1 MTTKGALGNLIN
13 RYAAV
18 LKKCR
23 IINTFGSLAAAAL
36 LLASIAAPA
45 MAVENMFD
53 DFIPADPDF
62 VVSSGADVGPP
73 KTTHNLAEDQTG
85 ISWGVA
91 SGADTPAVV
100 YATQTIPTPKITA
113 TSG

>member
-36 LLASIAAPA
+36 LLASIAGPA
-45 MAVENMFD
+45 MAVR
-53 DFIPADPDF
+53 PAPPG
-62 VVSSGADVGPP
+62 SGG
-73 KTTHNLAEDQTG
+73 L
-85 ISWGVA
+85 ISH
-91 SGADTPAVV
+91 
-100 YATQTIPTPKITA
+100 
-113 TSG
+113 